1 MNGEEPSYRISFI
14 YRKILVPV
22 DGSEVSLKALEL
34 AIDLAKHYGSKITVV
49 TVKSKGETVSPDPLA
64 KAKARVAKEPINVSY
79 KLIEYDPTLESV
91 SYRLIK
97 EIVEE
102 GYDLVIM
109 GARGKT
115 LYGEL
120 PIGSV
125 ALSLVINAPISVLVV
140 R

>member
-1 MNGEEPSYRISFI
+1 MIGEEPSYRISFI

-22 DGSEVSLKALEL
+22 DGSESSLKALEI

-49 TVKSKGETVSPDPLA
+49 FVKSRHDKDDSEPLS
-64 KAKARVAKEPINVSY
+64 KAKSRIAKEPVNVSY
-79 KLIEYDPTLESV
+79 KLIEYDHETESV
-91 SYRLIK
+91 SYRLVK
-97 EIVEE
+97 EIIEE

-120 PIGSV
+120 PIGSI
-125 ALSLVINAPISVLVV
+125 ALSVVINAPISVLIV

>member
-49 TVKSKGETVSPDPLA
+49 TVKSKGETLSQDPLA
-64 KAKARVAKEPINVSY
+64 KAKARIAREPINVSY
-79 KLIEYDPTLESV
+79 KTLEYDPSLESV